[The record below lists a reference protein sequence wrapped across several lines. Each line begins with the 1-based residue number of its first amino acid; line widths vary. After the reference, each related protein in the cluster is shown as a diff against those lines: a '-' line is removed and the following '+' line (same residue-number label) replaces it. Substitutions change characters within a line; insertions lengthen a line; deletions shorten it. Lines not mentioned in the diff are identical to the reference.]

1 MKCLNKA
8 TMAFLGAPYPTHCRE
23 HVQSGQII
31 WKRTPPKKKPTTAE
45 AGSSA
50 SMVSR
55 TLKRKLDTQLQVTP
69 SEPKVSP
76 QQEVIQKKPAG
87 KQTPPQGGKATS
99 LRAKFDMT
107 AESSP
112 SEPKKKSGDPK
123 CMMKD
128 CKQKATHAYL
138 KDDRGEPVLCDYHGK
153 DCGTDVYE
161 VISKPPL

>member
-1 MKCLNKA
+1 VVRLS
-8 TMAFLGAPYPTHCRE
+8 GRE
-23 HVQSGQII
+23 HH
-31 WKRTPPKKKPTTAE
+31 KKKKPTTAE

-50 SMVSR
+50 WMVSR
-55 TLKRKLDTQLQVTP
+55 SLKRKLDTQLQVTP

-112 SEPKKKSGDPK
+112 SEPKKKRDPI

-128 CKQKATHAYL
+128 CTQKATHAYL
-138 KDDRGEPVLCDYHGK
+138 KDDGGVPVLCDYHGK
-153 DCGTDVYE
+153 DCGSDVYE